1 MKLTTIY
8 LGIMVG
14 TVSIVTS
21 TFATEKT
28 NEDEFLVKRMSLEQN
43 PDTDYERDKF
53 FEIHYTTSPTHSSIM
68 FAFQASMQSIL
79 DEAKRGTLE
88 SPQNSE
94 KTCNTERPANNSLSN
109 QEYYKKHLLLKAE
122 TVYSLPFSFEG
133 GYLFSPKQGIHA
145 LKKLGID
152 DKLLKE
158 IDPNKFWMFS
168 LRCLELPA
176 PKLEN
181 DSNLLNSYLCVVNK
195 LIRMLD
201 MRLKEDAFALLGF
214 TDLKGNILKHSEPS
228 HEQAQDISARLMK
241 HSYKDEIRSTE
252 ESVIKK
258 IIENRKYKKIDGL
271 DALLATIGHLD
282 IFTMVCSA
290 LNEGT
295 ARSLNSEDYL
305 SVSVRVAEKL
315 DNNIKDDITPEVLET
330 MKNLL
335 GRTYNMLV
343 LEEIKKNFEIALS
356 PREKGFEKEL
366 VEGFY

>member
-1 MKLTTIY
+1 
-8 LGIMVG
+8 MVS
-14 TVSIVTS
+14 VFSIVTPSFS
-21 TFATEKT
+21 TERTSE
-28 NEDEFLVKRMSLEQN
+28 NEFLVKQMSLEQN
-43 PDTDYERDKF
+43 PNTDYERDKF
-53 FEIHYTTSPTHSSIM
+53 FEIHYTASPTHSSIM
-68 FAFQASMQSIL
+68 SAFQNSIQSIL

-88 SPQNSE
+88 TPQNSGE
-94 KTCNTERPANNSLSN
+94 TSKIDRPSNPLSN

-133 GYLFSPKQGIHA
+133 GYLFSPKQGVHA

-181 DSNLLNSYLCVVNK
+181 DNNLLNSYLGVVNK
-195 LIRMLD
+195 LIRMFD

-214 TDLKGNILKHSEPS
+214 TDLKGNILNHSKPS
-228 HEQAQDISARLMK
+228 HEQAQDIRAKIMK
-241 HSYKDEIRSTE
+241 HSYKNEVRSIE
-252 ESVIKK
+252 ESVIKR

-282 IFTMVCSA
+282 IFTILCSA

-335 GRTYNMLV
+335 GRTYNMFV
-343 LEEIKKNFEIALS
+343 LEEVKKNFEIALS
-356 PREKGFEKEL
+356 PREKGFDKEL